1 MAYLTLFCRKFS
13 TNSRKKSQRSGR
25 GRGVKPVGPNSQ
37 LLPKICFGGF
47 PDDYHRISRNFHS
60 CGWDVFSFPGA
71 PRIGWTA
78 FSTCLSL
85 NRVII
90 LPFTFLLKG
99 SLPNF
104 SFQAPFLLKL
114 EVPDQ
119 ICKILFLTKVQL
131 RSCCDFHSVVIGF

>member
-1 MAYLTLFCRKFS
+1 MQTSNSYSKSHTSAEGCLQLTLRQSCLHVLHETLQTEYFHTRKGS
-13 TNSRKKSQRSGR
+13 PGN
-25 GRGVKPVGPNSQ
+25 
-37 LLPKICFGGF
+37 
-47 PDDYHRISRNFHS
+47 DYHQISRNFHS

-78 FSTCLSL
+78 FSSCLSL
-85 NRVII
+85 NRVTIF
-90 LPFTFLLKG
+90 PFTFPLKG

-131 RSCCDFHSVVIGF
+131 RSCCDFHSVVIG